1 MITNGTRASDPA
13 DPVPPMSDPVILH
26 DYFRSSAAWRVR
38 IVLALKGVAYRHV
51 AVNLLANEQRDPAYL
66 AINPQGIVPTLE
78 IDGLTLTQSLAIIDY
93 LDARFPDPPMVP
105 RDPAARSRVLAKAL
119 VIGADIHPINNLRVL
134 RYLKHELAVDDTA
147 RDAWYAHWVREGF
160 IALEAMAQADGTAF
174 LSGDTPGIADA
185 CLIPQLFNA
194 RRFHVAVEDYPRL
207 LAIEATA
214 LAMDAFASTHP
225 DRV

>member
-1 MITNGTRASDPA
+1 MS
-13 DPVPPMSDPVILH
+13 VPIILH

-38 IVLALKGVAYRHV
+38 IVLALKRVAYEHV

-105 RDPAARSRVLAKAL
+105 RDAAARSRVLAKAL
-119 VIGADIHPINNLRVL
+119 VIAADIHPINNLRVL
-134 RYLKHELAVDDTA
+134 RYLKHELGADDAA
-147 RDAWYAHWVREGF
+147 RDAWYAHWVHEGF
-160 IALEAMAQADGTAF
+160 GALETMARADGTAF

-194 RRFHVAVEDYPRL
+194 RRFKVNVEVYPTL
-207 LAIEATA
+207 LAIEEKA
-214 LAMDAFASTHP
+214 LAIDAFASTHP
-225 DRV
+225 DRA